1 MTWRPLVTF
10 RWSHRPRLPFRTT
23 KIRLDSCPRYRRH
36 CVPPKCSSHWACFQ
50 VPANYFGIFRD
61 ISRFFWITF
70 CIFGCCTYVR
80 QCVCLCLFVLPVVC
94 LQFFAFCLGIIC
106 LISIFFFCCQSFCVA
121 FSAHYK
127 SYCCTFCMK
136 FLIWFSLLF
145 CCAISNWLQL

>member
-61 ISRFFWITF
+61 ISRFFELLSAYLGAVHM
-70 CIFGCCTYVR
+70 CANVCV
-80 QCVCLCLFVLPVVC
+80 CVCLFSPLFACSSSPFVWALFVWFP
-94 LQFFAFCLGIIC
+94 
-106 LISIFFFCCQSFCVA
+106 FFFCCQSFCVA
-121 FSAHYK
+121 FCAHYK